1 MAFLSKDL
9 GIDLGTINTLIAE
22 GGQVILQEPTVVAI
36 AVDEQKIVEVGIAAK
51 DMYGRV
57 PESLEVAYPLVN
69 GVISD
74 YEITEKLLEILIGKV
89 SGPVRFRFFR
99 PRVMMSVPYG
109 VTSVENRAVHEA
121 ALEAVRGDVFL
132 IQQPMA
138 AALGVD
144 LPFHTPSGNMIICLG
159 GGATQAAVLAMYG
172 IVSAQTLRAGGLALD
187 EAIISYVR
195 RKYGLIIAQP
205 TAEQIKISIGAAV
218 PQDEEES
225 IELQG
230 QDQVTG
236 LPRPFNLT
244 TGEVVEA
251 MEGPLMDIAE
261 TARQVLEKTPPEL
274 VSDIIDRGIALC
286 GGTALLRGIDKLLTK
301 ELGVP
306 AYLVDN
312 PTTCVAEGGS
322 LALDPSVFPK
332 IRRNLPPV

>member
-1 MAFLSKDL
+1 MAFFSKDL
-9 GIDLGTINTLIAE
+9 GIDLGTIYTQIAE
-22 GGQVILQEPTVVAI
+22 DGQVLLREPTVVAI
-36 AVDEQKIVEVGIAAK
+36 AVDELKIVEVGQAAK

-57 PESLEVAYPLVN
+57 PESLEVAYPLTN
-69 GVISD
+69 GVIAD
-74 YEITEKLLEILIGKV
+74 YEVTEKLLEYMIGRV
-89 SGPVRFRFFR
+89 SGSVRFFR

-121 ALEAVRGDVFL
+121 ALEAVKRDVYL

-172 IVSAQTLRAGGLALD
+172 IVSAQTLRAGGLELD
-187 EAIISYVR
+187 NAIVSYVR
-195 RKYGLIIAQP
+195 RKYGLVIAQP
-205 TAEQIKISIGAAV
+205 TAEQVKIKIGAAV

-225 IELQG
+225 MELQG

-251 MEGPLMDIAE
+251 IQDPLKDVVE
-261 TARQVLEKTPPEL
+261 TSRQVLEKTPPEL

-312 PTTCVAEGGS
+312 PTTCVAEGAS

>member
-1 MAFLSKDL
+1 MAFFSKDL
-9 GIDLGTINTLIAE
+9 GIDLGTIHTRIAE
-22 GGQVILQEPTVVAI
+22 GGQVILEEPTVVAI
-36 AVDEQKIVEVGIAAK
+36 AVDELKIVEVGRAAK

-57 PESLEVAYPLVN
+57 PDTLEVAYPLIN
-69 GVISD
+69 GVIAD
-74 YEITEKLLEILIGKV
+74 YEITEKLLEHMVSKV
-89 SGPVRFRFFR
+89 SGPVRFFR

-109 VTSVENRAVHEA
+109 VTSVESRAVHEA
-121 ALEAVRGDVFL
+121 ALEAVKRDVYL

-144 LPFHTPSGNMIICLG
+144 LPFHTPSGNMILCLG

-172 IVSAQTLRAGGLALD
+172 IVSAHTLRAGGLELD
-187 EAIISYVR
+187 DAIISYVR
-195 RKYGLIIAQP
+195 RKYGLVIAQP
-205 TAEQIKISIGAAV
+205 TAEHVKRTIGAAV
-218 PQDEEES
+218 PQDEEDS
-225 IELQG
+225 LELQG

-251 MEGPLMDIAE
+251 MHTPLMQIVE

-312 PTTCVAEGGS
+312 PTTCVAEGAS

-332 IRRNLPPV
+332 IRRNLPRV

>member
-1 MAFLSKDL
+1 MAFFSKDL
-9 GIDLGTINTLIAE
+9 GIDLGTIHTQIAE
-22 GGQVILQEPTVVAI
+22 NGQVILEEPTVVAI
-36 AVDEQKIVEVGIAAK
+36 AVDELKIVEVGQAAK

-57 PESLEVAYPLVN
+57 PESLEVSYPLIN
-69 GVISD
+69 GVIAD
-74 YEITEKLLEILIGKV
+74 YEVTEKLLEHMIGKV
-89 SGPVRFRFFR
+89 SGPVRFFR

-109 VTSVENRAVHEA
+109 VTSVESRAVHEA
-121 ALEAVRGDVFL
+121 ALEAVKRDVYL

-144 LPFHTPSGNMIICLG
+144 LPFHTPSGNMILCLG

-172 IVSAQTLRAGGLALD
+172 IVSAHTLRAGGLQLD
-187 EAIISYVR
+187 ESIISYVR
-195 RKYGLIIAQP
+195 RKYGLVIAQP
-205 TAEQIKISIGAAV
+205 TAEQVKLSIGAAV
-218 PQDEEES
+218 PQDDEES

-251 MEGPLMDIAE
+251 MQAPLMDIVE

-286 GGTALLRGIDKLLTK
+286 GGTARLRGIDKLLTK

-312 PTTCVAEGGS
+312 PTTCVAEGAS